1 MHLALDIGNSALKGG
16 LFSGSRLVDTWCIPF
31 DEGWEAA
38 FLRRIHA
45 NNAHR
50 VGISSVVPTRTG
62 PVAAVLRDLPVMH
75 VHVKLQLPFEIAYET
90 PLGADRLAAVA
101 GAHHLYAKGRTV
113 VVVDAGTAVTYDVLH
128 AAGKYLGGSIGIGLG
143 TTARALAQAAAQ
155 LPAVDLRLPDTV
167 IGRSTEEGLQAG
179 IMAGFIDQISGM
191 LHRIT
196 RELRQRPFVV
206 VTGGWHSILNEHV
219 QAVDCSDP
227 HLVLKGV
234 NILLGR
240 NPTP

>member
-16 LFSGSRLVDTWCIPF
+16 LFSGSRLVDTWRVPF
-31 DEGWEAA
+31 EEDWEAA
-38 FLRRIHA
+38 FLRRIRA
-45 NNAHR
+45 NNVHR

-62 PVAAVLRDLPVMH
+62 PVVAALHDLPIMH
-75 VHVKLQLPFEIAYET
+75 VHAKLQLPFEIAYET
-90 PLGADRLAAVA
+90 GADRLAAVA

-128 AAGKYLGGSIGIGLG
+128 AAGTYLGGSIGIGLG
-143 TTARALAQAAAQ
+143 TTAHALAQAAAQ
-155 LPAVDLRLPDTV
+155 LPTVELRLPDTV
-167 IGRSTEEGLQAG
+167 IGRSTEGGLQAG
-179 IMAGFIDQISGM
+179 IMASFIDQVSGM

-196 RELRQRPFVV
+196 RELGQRPFVV
-206 VTGGWHSILNEHV
+206 ATGGWHSILNEHV

-234 NILLGR
+234 NILLSC